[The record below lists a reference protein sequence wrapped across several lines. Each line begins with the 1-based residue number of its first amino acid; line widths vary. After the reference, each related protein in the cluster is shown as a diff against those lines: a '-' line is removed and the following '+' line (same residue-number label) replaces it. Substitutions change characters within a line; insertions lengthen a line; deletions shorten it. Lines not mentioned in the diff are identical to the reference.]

1 MSTFYVGLGV
11 AWDQSAFAVLQY
23 EEIPRRGPNGNPLDP
38 RIEFWLKYVEHFER
52 GASYPDILEAI
63 KARVNVE
70 PLRRN
75 YALWTNVTRPV
86 ARLFIMAD
94 VRTYSIDITA
104 GDTSTNNGRFW
115 SVPRSHITSA
125 VQVLLQ
131 TKRLRFAEGLWDVQS
146 LVQELTRFQV
156 NDSADSALAL
166 AVAMPAWY
174 AHRRH
179 WRRMGQ

>member
-1 MSTFYVGLGV
+1 MNVFYAGLGV
-11 AWDQSAFAVLQY
+11 ALDQSAFAILQK
-23 EEIPRRGPNGNPLDP
+23 EEIPRRGENGNPLDP
-38 RIEFWLKYVEHFER
+38 RVEFWLRHVEHFER
-52 GASYPDILEAI
+52 GASYPDILETV
-63 KARVNVE
+63 KARLNAE
-70 PLRRN
+70 PLRDN
-75 YALWTNVTRPV
+75 YALWTNVPQPV

-94 VRTYSIDITA
+94 VRTYTMDLTA
-104 GDTSTNNGRFW
+104 GDTLSNNGRFW

-131 TKRLRFAEGLWDVQS
+131 TKRLRFAEGLPDVQS
-146 LVQELTRFQV
+146 LAQELTRFQITD
-156 NDSADSALAL
+156 NADSALAL